1 MESSQASTFS
11 KKKNKEVNKK
21 SYFCNEL
28 STYVEEKIYFYKR
41 KLNQILCINAFK

>member
-11 KKKNKEVNKK
+11 KKKNKKFNKK

-28 STYVEEKIYFYKR
+28 STYVEGRIYFYER
-41 KLNQILCINAFK
+41 